1 MVLGLSFAV
10 CVKLKGSVTDDLRA
24 CLVLVGGEFQ
34 EAGHDGPAQEYAKAA
49 EVNPPGW
56 DVVQVSV
63 VVGVVLDRHGY
74 EVYEVGCGGVRGGVF
89 LVFYG
94 RLVSVTIISRT
105 ELILR
110 GRDDDRLI
118 VWMRRYIKYLL

>member
-1 MVLGLSFAV
+1 MLGLSFAV

-49 EVNPPGW
+49 EVKPPGW
-56 DVVQVSV
+56 NVVQVSV

-74 EVYEVGCGGVRGGVF
+74 RGLGLGVGASGEEF
-89 LVFYG
+89 LF
-94 RLVSVTIISRT
+94 SV
-105 ELILR
+105 LR
-110 GRDDDRLI
+110 EIDLCYD
-118 VWMRRYIKYLL
+118 YF

>member
-1 MVLGLSFAV
+1 MLGISLAV

-24 CLVLVGGEFQ
+24 GLVLVGGKFQ

-49 EVNPPGW
+49 EVKPPGW

-74 EVYEVGCGGVRGGVF
+74 EAYEVGCGGVSDRSFFCV
-89 LVFYG
+89 
-94 RLVSVTIISRT
+94 
-105 ELILR
+105 LR
-110 GRDDDRLI
+110 EIGLCYDYFQDRLNSK
-118 VWMRRYIKYLL
+118 RPG